1 MKGRKR
7 RKDLTNE
14 RKETKEGS
22 KIFRKVVTKERRK
35 KGGSR
40 KEGGKNCKE
49 EWKD

>member
-1 MKGRKR
+1 MKGGKR

-40 KEGGKNCKE
+40 KEGGKNSKE